1 MDIETWTR
9 IKDLFA
15 EAIELPES
23 DRENF
28 LAGIRDIAVREEL
41 GLMLRAHFR
50 SPDFIERPAVVEHG
64 FVESGPEDCVDDVRI
79 GSTIDEYKI
88 IEKIGSGGMGSVYL
102 AEHSGDG
109 FNKRV
114 ALKLIKRG
122 MDTDLVMKR
131 FLMERQILGRL
142 EHPNIA
148 TMLDGGSTAE
158 GSPYFVMEY
167 VNGVSIKAFCE
178 SNRLST
184 RKRLELFMKVC
195 SAVSYAQQNLVV
207 HRDLKP
213 SNILINKDGEPKLPD
228 FGISK
233 LLSPDWA
240 ATTTEATATQFKVL
254 TPEYASP
261 EQFRGEMTTTGTDVY
276 SLGIVLYELLTG
288 RRPFQFAGM
297 SSSEIA
303 EVLLSQE
310 PVKPSTAALNPY
322 RASTVPN
329 SSGPANDVDDV
340 GMASVTAD
348 SRSLKGDLDNIVLKA
363 IRREPERRYTS
374 VQEMADDIQRHLD
387 GMPVT
392 ATADTFMYRTGKFI
406 SRNRPAF
413 FTAVLVSV
421 LLVASASTAIWQAVR
436 ANEQRAAAEERF
448 NDVRALANSLIFD
461 LHDSIMDLPGATPA
475 RKLLVARALEYLD
488 KLAKEGSNDM
498 SLQMEL
504 AAGYEKIAD
513 VQGNPLGPNLG
524 EIDGAIES
532 YTKALNLRETLF
544 EKGTPEDRYATAM
557 LHSKLFRIMQTR
569 GLMDDAESHCRRAAM
584 ILERLSADDETAPLY
599 RVTAARFFLE
609 LGDLLVTRTD
619 GDVEQALENYR
630 KSISLSESIP
640 ASPVLDEIGGDGL
653 SLREKMLSVT
663 QMAYRRLG
671 QRFEL
676 RQQNDEALSAYRRAM
691 EESEK
696 LVAAGNPRKPSAEI
710 VLAISLG
717 NLGRLEAATGDPAL
731 GMEKVD
737 LAIEI
742 SERTFAADK
751 KNYLAASE
759 LALANWN
766 AGKIFLIQNE
776 PGRSL
781 ASFQKA
787 LDIQKRLLE
796 NNPND
801 LYNLGNLA
809 ETYASIGYANE
820 SADGAEA
827 RKWYQLSYEIW
838 KQMKDRNVLAGYYA
852 HKPGELEQSL
862 ARVTSR

>member
-1 MDIETWTR
+1 MDVKTWDR
-9 IKDLFA
+9 IKELFS
-15 EAIELPES
+15 EAIELPDSEREKYLANIS
-23 DRENF
+23 D
-28 LAGIRDIAVREEL
+28 IDVRDEL
-41 GLMLRAHFR
+41 KRMLDAHFR
-50 SPDFIERPAVVEHG
+50 SPDFIERPAVIEHG
-64 FVESGPEDCVDDVRI
+64 FVEPGPEADVDDVRI

-102 AEHSGDG
+102 AEYSGEG
-109 FNKRV
+109 FTKRV

-131 FLMERQILGRL
+131 FLMERQILGQL

-148 TMLDGGSTAE
+148 ALLDGGSTAE
-158 GSPYFVMEY
+158 GLPYFVMEY

-184 RKRLELFMKVC
+184 RERLELFMKVC
-195 SAVSYAQQNLVV
+195 SAVSYAHHNLVV

-213 SNILINKDGEPKLPD
+213 SNIFINKDGEPKLLD

-233 LLSPDWA
+233 LLSPNWNA
-240 ATTTEATATQFKVL
+240 NEAATATQFRVL

-276 SLGIVLYELLTG
+276 SLGVVLYEILTG
-288 RRPFQFAGM
+288 RRPFQFTGM

-303 EVLLSQE
+303 EVLRSEE
-310 PVKPSTAALNPY
+310 PVKPSTAALNPF

-329 SSGPANDVDDV
+329 SSEPANGV
-340 GMASVTAD
+340 GDFAMDSVTAD

-363 IRREPERRYTS
+363 IRREPERRYGS
-374 VQEMADDIQRHLD
+374 VQEIADDIQRHLD
-387 GMPVT
+387 GLPVT
-392 ATADTFMYRTGKFI
+392 ATADTFSYRTGKFI
-406 SRNRPAF
+406 SRHRTAF
-413 FTAVLVSV
+413 STAVLVTV
-421 LLVASASTAIWQAVR
+421 LLVASTSVAIWQAIR

-461 LHDSIMDLPGATPA
+461 LHDSIMDLPDSTPA

-532 YTKALNLRETLF
+532 YTKALSIRETLF

-557 LHSKLFRIMQTR
+557 LHSKLFRIMQVR
-569 GLMDDAESHCRRAAM
+569 GRMDDVELHCREAAN
-584 ILERLSADDETAPLY
+584 ILEKLSADDATAALY
-599 RVTAARFFLE
+599 RITAARFYQE
-609 LGDLLVTRTD
+609 LDDVLVTKTD
-619 GDVEQALENYR
+619 GDVEQAMENYR

-640 ASPVLDEIGGDGL
+640 TSPALDEAGADGL

-676 RQQNDEALSAYRRAM
+676 RQQYDEALRAYRRAL

-696 LVAAGNPRKPSAEI
+696 LLASGSPRKPAAEI

-717 NLGRLEAATGDPAL
+717 NLGRLEAIAGDPAK
-731 GMEKVD
+731 GMEKAD
-737 LAIEI
+737 RAIAICEKVL
-742 SERTFAADK
+742 AADE

-759 LALANWN
+759 LAMANWN
-766 AGKIFLIQNE
+766 AGKIFLIRDE
-776 PGRSL
+776 PERSL
-781 ASFQKA
+781 VSFRKA
-787 LDIQKRLLE
+787 LDIQERLLK

-801 LYNLGNLA
+801 LYNLGSLA
-809 ETYASIGYANE
+809 ETYASMGNAAE
-820 SADGAEA
+820 MAAAADAP
-827 RKWYQLSYEIW
+827 KWYQLSYDIW
-838 KQMKDRNVLAGYYA
+838 KRLKDRNLLAGYYA
-852 HKPGELEQSL
+852 HKPGELERSL